1 MALPSTPRLAPAG
14 QVWLPGVDYEVV
26 DAMPLPATQ
35 ADTQPCP
42 VFRIRRRGTLYVL
55 VVVPCLPVPSSDCSP
70 RQTGWQILPS
80 LPPDP
85 SLIPVLHHYICV
97 HPTAA
102 PGHGALYLVLPPQG
116 LSVAEFIAQRRASI
130 PLPPYGL
137 GWRWFGEVL
146 LHVLRVVDHLSTYH
160 VIHGHI
166 CWENFQLEPE
176 LEALGR
182 PYLTGFHNAWLTVVD
197 GQPVRADLRRKRV
210 GTGSYRAPDVYR
222 AVGAAMNGSDTARLL
237 SKAETWTAGRCM
249 YDLLC
254 SPSETQFFHR
264 IRSLDGYHYDDQALP
279 PLPATCPQW
288 LSYVVEGLV
297 RCEAADRLSARDAIQ
312 MLRMSLQHPPR
323 HIVTVVEKVVQQPV
337 LSTGD
342 PIPQGS
348 AEVVVPTAPP
358 APVKVDWI
366 DMQVPY
372 NPLDL
377 GLDRSWSAESPNHAQ
392 KSTTSESCHSFN
404 TNSTNSAHLP
414 LSSQGTPGNNA
425 RRLETIPIP
434 AEDSPANLKPL
445 RPVSPGHVP
454 QPRGSRGRSCPPSP
468 RREGQG
474 RLSSQPGHRGT
485 GLDDEHR
492 PLGMRRSR
500 SPEPPLNFYLTSP
513 QSMRGRFGAQTM
525 QMQSRSFKDR
535 AKSPPG
541 GNRKT
546 KPKL

>member
-1 MALPSTPRLAPAG
+1 MALPSAPRLAPAG
-14 QVWLPGVDYEVV
+14 QVWLPGVDYDVV

-35 ADTQPCP
+35 ADTQPSP

-55 VVVPCLPVPSSDCSP
+55 VVVPCLPSPDCSP
-70 RQTGWQILPS
+70 RQTGWQILPT
-80 LPPDP
+80 LPPAP
-85 SLIPVLHHYICV
+85 SLIPVLHHYVCV
-97 HPTAA
+97 HPTVA
-102 PGHGALYLVLPPQG
+102 PGHGALFLVLPPQG

-146 LHVLRVVDHLSTYH
+146 LHVLRVVDHLSTNH
-160 VIHGHI
+160 VIHGHL

-182 PYLTGFHNAWLTVVD
+182 PYLTGFHNAWYTVVD
-197 GQPVRADLRRKRV
+197 GQPARADLRRKRV
-210 GTGSYRAPDVYR
+210 GGTGSYRAPDVYR

-279 PLPATCPQW
+279 ALPATCPQW

-312 MLRMSLQHPPR
+312 MLRMSLQHPAR

-342 PIPQGS
+342 PTPQGTVD
-348 AEVVVPTAPP
+348 AVVVSAPP
-358 APVKVDWI
+358 APPKVAHDWI
-366 DMQVPY
+366 DVQVPY

-377 GLDRSWSAESPNHAQ
+377 GLERSWSAESPTNHAQ

-404 TNSTNSAHLP
+404 TNSTNSANIH
-414 LSSQGTPGNNA
+414 QNA
-425 RRLETIPIP
+425 RRPDALPAPADESP
-434 AEDSPANLKPL
+434 AELRPL
-445 RPVSPGHVP
+445 RAISPGHVSP
-454 QPRGSRGRSCPPSP
+454 RRGSRGRSCPPSP

-474 RLSSQPGHRGT
+474 RLSNPAGHRDT
-485 GLDDEHR
+485 RFDEEHR
-492 PLGMRRSR
+492 PAMGRSR
-500 SPEPPLNFYLTSP
+500 SPEPPLNYSSASV
-513 QSMRGRFGAQTM
+513 QSLSGRYGAQAM
-525 QMQSRSFKDR
+525 PLRSFKER
-535 AKSPPG
+535 TKSPPG
-541 GNRKT
+541 GNRKS
-546 KPKL
+546 KLKL